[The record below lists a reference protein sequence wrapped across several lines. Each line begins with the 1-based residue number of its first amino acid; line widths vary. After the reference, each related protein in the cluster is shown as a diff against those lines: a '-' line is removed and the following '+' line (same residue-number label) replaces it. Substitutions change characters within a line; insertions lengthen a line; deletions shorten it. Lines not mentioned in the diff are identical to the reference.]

1 MWQLWAEQG
10 KCPQGHG
17 VPILQKH
24 SDCEPCWSLSMFWTQ
39 TQGRPPRKMQ
49 LSICHTWCSAPWPTI
64 ILINSNKCFASQGQ
78 LPFGKV
84 WKKLGAHICSHLW
97 PPLIKSPP
105 KHMQFL
111 FMALN
116 ISLETPWSSGPMLSK
131 QESLSWRLSQNA
143 QQLAT
148 LRVFHNWISWSFA
161 ALLKGKHPTKG
172 PSGEALPLP
181 LSSLAGQSLTLGNHR
196 CVIWSI
202 QGDQEFFSNT
212 LFLPHWQNRF
222 PCHQCDGQKP
232 VWKGKHCP
240 PGKSI
245 KLLKEDEQQ
254 FVCVSPEAALLDK
267 VSPVH

>member
-1 MWQLWAEQG
+1 
-10 KCPQGHG
+10 
-17 VPILQKH
+17 
-24 SDCEPCWSLSMFWTQ
+24 
-39 TQGRPPRKMQ
+39 
-49 LSICHTWCSAPWPTI
+49 
-64 ILINSNKCFASQGQ
+64 
-78 LPFGKV
+78 
-84 WKKLGAHICSHLW
+84 
-97 PPLIKSPP
+97 
-105 KHMQFL
+105 MQFL

-202 QGDQEFFSNT
+202 QGDQKFFSNT